1 MACQSVSGLFSATLC
16 PFRIAYGGATR
27 CTRALC
33 AKSLSRAGSG
43 TSVLL
48 EDLLVSLRPRRHG
61 AVHAHVDQPAP
72 RCRRVAVLVREP
84 VLPRVALAVRAG
96 DVVARGHLQR
106 GAARRIRDPRTV
118 VSCMT
123 TTLPSSVTPMSNSS
137 MSAPARSALRNAYIV
152 LDGYSSSPP

>member
-72 RCRRVAVLVREP
+72 GCRRVAVLVREP

-106 GAARRIRDPRTV
+106 GAARRIRDRHLERDDAWAWRGVGQKPACRAFGAGREVDLRREV
-118 VSCMT
+118 VEA
-123 TTLPSSVTPMSNSS
+123 V
-137 MSAPARSALRNAYIV
+137 
-152 LDGYSSSPP
+152 DGGLL